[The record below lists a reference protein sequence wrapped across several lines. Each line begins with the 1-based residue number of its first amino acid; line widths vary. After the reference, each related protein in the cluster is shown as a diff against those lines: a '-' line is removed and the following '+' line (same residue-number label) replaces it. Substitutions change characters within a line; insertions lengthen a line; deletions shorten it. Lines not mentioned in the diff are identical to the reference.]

1 MDLRV
6 QIIQYQR
13 QNRGIYSQER
23 IKSKAIF
30 VKTGRINN
38 AQLLN
43 YNKLQMC
50 KREFQLMN
58 KVNKDEK
65 IIVYGAGKRCIGLYK
80 ILASLNVTILMIVDS
95 DKNKLGVKIG
105 SFLVESPE
113 KIRDFQDAKIC
124 ITVAD
129 NSVFTEISEIL
140 HIKYGCSKDRIIS
153 YYRFIIEA
161 YCNCTLINE
170 YILTCKAQQ
179 QPRTSVLFDSIC
191 GLGLGGVEAWTIEM
205 CQTLNK
211 YCDDNAYIVTDG
223 EDYCIPNVLKE
234 HVLSANIN
242 HEERFS
248 IDTIKSLIQIII
260 EKMPCKVITS
270 TTNEMLLAAYLIK
283 QIYSDMIE
291 IISVIHNSNDTVY
304 AAYMDFK
311 ECPDIFIGVSQDIKR
326 NMLQRGINRDRLYS
340 MTCPF
345 VCEETLYRTYT
356 ENRAYPI
363 RIGYAGRMDGM
374 EHSQKRMDLLLK
386 LVMLLVE
393 RKINFM
399 MELAGDGPVRI
410 EMESYIKNNHLDKY
424 VKFLGYLHRDKI
436 PDFWKRQ
443 DICINLADYEGRS
456 ISIIEA
462 MGNGGVPVVTATS
475 GVTEDIIESVNGY
488 IVPVGDY
495 VLAADRI
502 DVLERHRNRLAEMG
516 KKAHDMVYPKSL
528 MNSHLEFWKHIL
540 YGT

>member
-1 MDLRV
+1 MNEINSGNKEDGL
-6 QIIQYQR
+6 II
-13 QNRGIYSQER
+13 
-23 IKSKAIF
+23 
-30 VKTGRINN
+30 
-38 AQLLN
+38 
-43 YNKLQMC
+43 
-50 KREFQLMN
+50 
-58 KVNKDEK
+58 
-65 IIVYGAGKRCIGLYK
+65 YGAGKRCTDLHK
-80 ILASLNVTILMIVDS
+80 IVSRLNVSILLIVDS

-105 SFLVESPE
+105 NFLIESPE
-113 KIRDFQDAKIC
+113 KIRDYQDAKIC

-161 YCNCTLINE
+161 YCNCTLIKE
-170 YILTCKAQQ
+170 YIFGCQIHQ

-234 HVLSANIN
+234 HILSANIN

-260 EKMPCKVITS
+260 KKMPCKVITS
-270 TTNEMLLAAYLIK
+270 TTNEMMLAAYPIK
-283 QIYSDMIE
+283 QIYPDMIE
-291 IISVIHNSNDTVY
+291 IISVIHNSNDRVY

-326 NMLQRGINRDRLYS
+326 DMIQRGINPGRVYS

-345 VCEETLYRTYT
+345 VCEETLNRTYT

-386 LVMLLVE
+386 LVRLLVK

-399 MELAGDGPVRI
+399 MELAGDGPVRK

-424 VKFLGYLHRDKI
+424 VKFLGYIHRDKI
-436 PDFWKRQ
+436 PNFWKRQ

-462 MGNGGVPVVTATS
+462 MGNGVVSVVTATS

-528 MNSHLEFWKHIL
+528 MNPHLKFWKHIL